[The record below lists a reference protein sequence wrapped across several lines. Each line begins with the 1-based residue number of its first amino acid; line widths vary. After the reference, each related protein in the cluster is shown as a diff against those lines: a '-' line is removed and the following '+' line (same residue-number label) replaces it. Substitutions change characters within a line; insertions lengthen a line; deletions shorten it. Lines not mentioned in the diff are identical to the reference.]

1 MSPSGYSRDP
11 GKTSAEMR
19 ADEQTW
25 KDNMP
30 IVTSCAFAGCDWR
43 YEGTAYEGRELA
55 KGHRRVHHPDAVPKR
70 RRRPSLLRHVT
81 TDDSYREEGRENAR
95 KVAAALQRLED
106 TA

>member
-43 YEGTAYEGRELA
+43 Y
-55 KGHRRVHHPDAVPKR
+55 D
-70 RRRPSLLRHVT
+70 VT